1 MDKHQT
7 ENPAGK
13 AIHHFK
19 VVGLLVAAKQKVPP
33 GFSCFTNLVADRI
46 FYWNTMQFG
55 RTEQRVKPGAMA
67 HRDGLEPTLSAVSRN
82 INLILLFPGNNG
94 PPRPPS
100 RCLFLGVPCCYP
112 GSLPP
117 AGLHQGRKLHRSESW
132 EAGRKGFCRA
142 IIAPWST

>member
-55 RTEQRVKPGAMA
+55 RTEQRVKPG
-67 HRDGLEPTLSAVSRN
+67 RWPTVMDSN
-82 INLILLFPGNNG
+82 P
-94 PPRPPS
+94 
-100 RCLFLGVPCCYP
+100 RCLQFPVTLTSSSFFLVITGRRAP
-112 GSLPP
+112 PP
-117 AGLHQGRKLHRSESW
+117 AAFFLVYRAVILDLFHRPACIRAESSTAQSLGKLAEGDS
-132 EAGRKGFCRA
+132 AG
-142 IIAPWST
+142 P